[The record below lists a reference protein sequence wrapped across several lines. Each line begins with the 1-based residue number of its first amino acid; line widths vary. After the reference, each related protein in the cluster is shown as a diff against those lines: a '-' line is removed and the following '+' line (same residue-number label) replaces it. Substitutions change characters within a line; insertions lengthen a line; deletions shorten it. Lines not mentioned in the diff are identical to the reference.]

1 MLLKH
6 LGHTDAAIDI
16 EKAVLSVLAEGEI
29 LTPDLGGSSS
39 TSSVGDAIVGSLG
52 K

>member
-6 LGHTDAAIDI
+6 LGHTDAATDI
-16 EKAVLSVLAEGEI
+16 EKAVLSILSQGEI
-29 LTPDLGGSSS
+29 VTPDLGGSSS
-39 TSSVGDAIVGSLG
+39 TSSVGDAIVAELG